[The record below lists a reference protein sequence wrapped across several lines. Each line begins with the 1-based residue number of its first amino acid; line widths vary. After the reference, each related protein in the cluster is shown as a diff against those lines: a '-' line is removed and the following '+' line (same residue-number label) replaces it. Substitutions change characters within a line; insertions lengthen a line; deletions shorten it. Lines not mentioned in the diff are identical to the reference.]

1 MRSFCNTTLR
11 IATATA
17 LMLASVAAP
26 ADDAAAPAAPTPE
39 AVDAAIDKVIAL
51 DPAVV
56 ASKLAEYKAQLAE
69 LQKTSA
75 DLKKQADELDAKAV
89 AETARLES
97 IKERVNAL
105 VLSLGDAPAPAEMTT
120 AAAPEMKEEAMMA
133 AAPAPTEAPAA
144 EMAADVKPTVT
155 FNDHIQPL
163 LKSKCVKC
171 HNQDTQRGGFAL
183 DNYASLMQGGGSG
196 AVIAPGNADGS
207 RLFRLISG
215 AEEPK
220 MPPSGDGF
228 SPEELA
234 KIKEWITI
242 GAPVDM
248 NAKMAKAEEKK
259 MEAGSAFVAAAIVD
273 GPPPMPEV
281 ALAAPAP
288 ENAKRVVARAVATN
302 PRSSLMALAG
312 YKQVILYD
320 LEKHAILGALPFPEG
335 EIFSL
340 TFSVSGELLVAGGGV
355 SGDSGCAVVWNVRKG
370 DRAGKFGEEYDAVMA
385 ADISPDHTK
394 IAIGMPTKKVKV
406 FNVADNTEAYK
417 IEDHTDWIYSVR
429 FSPDGE
435 LLATADRSGGLLLW
449 QAANGRPVE
458 ALRGHTGAIHDL
470 CYSADSALL
479 ASASA
484 DGTVRLWDTWK
495 YTQAAQFAAH
505 AGGVLGVDFAD
516 NNELLTTGIDGQTK
530 RWDTAGKNL
539 ATYAALP
546 DWGYTARFG
555 AKDAIVLAGA
565 WNGVVEL
572 WETASGNKVG
582 EVLTSASQS

>member
-1 MRSFCNTTLR
+1 MRFCSSTLR
-11 IATATA
+11 LSAA
-17 LMLASVAAP
+17 LVFALGALAQDTPAP
-26 ADDAAAPAAPTPE
+26 APE
-39 AVDAAIDKVIAL
+39 TIDAAIDKVIAL

-56 ASKLAEYKAQLAE
+56 AAKLAEYKEQIAALEKESAE
-69 LQKTSA
+69 
-75 DLKKQADELDAKAV
+75 KKAKADELEQQATAQV
-89 AETARLES
+89 ARLDE
-97 IKERVNAL
+97 IKKRIETIK
-105 VLSLGDAPAPAEMTT
+105 LSLGIPADPAAEGAAMSGEM
-120 AAAPEMKEEAMMA
+120 AMA
-133 AAPAPTEAPAA
+133 AAPAPSA
-144 EMAADVKPTVT
+144 EMAANVTADAKPSIT

-183 DNYASLMQGGGSG
+183 HDYGALMQGGGSG
-196 AVIAPGNADGS
+196 AVIEPGNADGS

-228 SPEELA
+228 NAEELA
-234 KIKEWITI
+234 KIKEWIAI
-242 GAPVDM
+242 GAPVDA
-248 NAKMAKAEEKK
+248 NAKMAKKDEKPK
-259 MEAGSAFVAAAIVD
+259 EAMQAYVAAAIVD
-273 GPPPMPEV
+273 GPPPMPEA
-281 ALAAPAP
+281 ALPAP
-288 ENAKRVVARAVATN
+288 EPEKAKQVVARAIATN
-302 PRSSLMALAG
+302 PRSPLVAIGG

-340 TFSVSGELLVAGGGV
+340 TFSVSGELLVAAGGE
-355 SGDSGCAVVWNVRKG
+355 SGDSGCAVVWNVRKA

-385 ADISPDHTK
+385 CDISPDHTK

-406 FNVADNTEAYK
+406 FNIADGSELYK
-417 IEDHTDWIYSVR
+417 LEDHTDWIYAVK

-435 LLATADRSGGLLLW
+435 LLATADRAGGLLLW

-470 CYSADSALL
+470 CYSNDSVLL

-484 DGTVRLWDTWK
+484 DGSVRLWDTWK
-495 YTQAAQFAAH
+495 YTQAGKFDPH
-505 AGGVLGVDFAD
+505 PGGVLSVDFAN
-516 NNELLTTGIDGQTK
+516 NNELITTGIDGQTK

-546 DWGYTARFG
+546 DWGYSARFG
-555 AKDAIVLAGA
+555 ANDAVVLAGA

-572 WETASGNKVG
+572 WETASGAKVG
-582 EVLTSASQS
+582 EVWTSATTAQS

>member
-1 MRSFCNTTLR
+1 MSKYSQGLR
-11 IATATA
+11 LATAIVVA
-17 LMLASVAAP
+17 LGSFHAP
-26 ADDAAAPAAPTPE
+26 GEDAPAPAAPTPE
-39 AVDAAIDKVIAL
+39 SVDAVIDKVIAL
-51 DPAVV
+51 DPAQ
-56 ASKLAEYKAQLAE
+56 LAAKIDEYKKLLAD
-69 LQKTSA
+69 LQKESA
-75 DLKKQADELDAKAV
+75 EKKAQADELEKKAV

-97 IKERVNAL
+97 IKASVIAVSMAL
-105 VLSLGDAPAPAEMTT
+105 NPPPA
-120 AAAPEMKEEAMMA
+120 EEAMQMA
-133 AAPAPTEAPAA
+133 AAPAPEMAPAPEAPAA
-144 EMAADVKPTVT
+144 EMAADMKPTVN
-155 FNDHIQPL
+155 FAEHIQPL
-163 LKSKCVKC
+163 LKAKCVKC

-183 DNYASLMQGGGSG
+183 DTFASLMQGGGSG
-196 AVIAPGNADGS
+196 AVITAGNADGS

-228 SPEELA
+228 NPEELA
-234 KIKEWITI
+234 KIKEWIAI
-242 GAPVDM
+242 GAPVDA
-248 NAKMAKAEEKK
+248 NAKIAKAEDKPK
-259 MEAGSAFVAAAIVD
+259 EAMQAYVAAAIVD
-273 GPPPMPEV
+273 GPPPMPEI

-288 ENAKRVVARAVATN
+288 ENAKQVVARAIATN
-302 PRSSLMALAG
+302 PRSPLIAVAG

-370 DRAGKFGEEYDAVMA
+370 DRAGKYGEEYDAVMA
-385 ADISPDHTK
+385 CDISPDHSK
-394 IAIGMPTKKVKV
+394 IALGMPTKKVKV
-406 FNVADNTEAYK
+406 FNVADSKELYK
-417 IEDHTDWIYSVR
+417 LEDHTDWIYSVK

-435 LLATADRSGGLLLW
+435 LLATADRAGGLLLW

-470 CYSADSALL
+470 CYSNDSALL

-495 YTQAAQFAAH
+495 YTQAGQFAAH

-516 NNELLTTGIDGQTK
+516 NNELVTTGIDGQTK

-539 ATYAALP
+539 ATYAPLS

-555 AKDAIVLAGA
+555 GKDSIVLAGA

-582 EVLTSASQS
+582 ELLTSAAAQS